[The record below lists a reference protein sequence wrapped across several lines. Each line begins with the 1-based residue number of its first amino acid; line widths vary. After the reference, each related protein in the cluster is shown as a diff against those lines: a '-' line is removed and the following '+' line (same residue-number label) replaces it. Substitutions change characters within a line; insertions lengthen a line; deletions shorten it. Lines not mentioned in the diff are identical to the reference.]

1 MTLYAWLNRAFI
13 LSLGCAIGFAAV
25 ASLVGMN
32 RIEAFDRT
40 LIDYWQG
47 LENPALTRAMMFFT
61 TIGSGGPV
69 VAITVAIMMFLYF
82 VLKHRRELIL
92 FVFALGGSE
101 ALNILLKLAFRRERP
116 TFHRL
121 VPESGFGFP
130 SGHSMGAFSL
140 YGVLAFLL
148 WKHIPVWWGRTVLI
162 LASCAL
168 ILAIGISRI
177 YLGVHYPSDVLGGYL
192 ASGFW
197 LAASIWTYQKYSE
210 YVISKLRVRTN

>member
-47 LENPALTRAMMFFT
+47 LENPALTRAMIFFT

-82 VLKHRRELIL
+82 VLKHRRELVL

-162 LASCAL
+162 LA
-168 ILAIGISRI
+168 IGISRI

-192 ASGFW
+192 VSGFW